1 MWKEIKNRENSRLH
15 KIKKIIKDLI
25 KSKDNKRQ
33 IKVKWQTED
42 RVMQVDFLEKY
53 RSYQHSFL

>member
-42 RVMQVDFLEKY
+42 RVMPVDFLEKY